1 MELRRGPL
9 AGLKV
14 IEVGGVGPAPFCAM
28 LLADLGAEVIR
39 VDRKHA
45 SESGLPVDRKFE
57 IMFRNRKSIALDLK
71 KPGAVDV
78 IKTIVG
84 TCDIL
89 LEGFRPGVMERLGL
103 GPDECLAINP
113 RLVYGRMTGWG
124 QTGPLAKE
132 AGHDINYIALTGAL
146 HAIGQK
152 DGPPEIPLNLIG
164 DFGGG
169 AMYLAFG
176 VMCALHE
183 AKSSGKGQVVDA
195 SMLDGSVS
203 LMTMVYGLLAAGYWT
218 DQRGSNRLDSG
229 APYYGVY
236 ETADR
241 QYVAL
246 GATEASFYRT
256 ALEILGITEN
266 IPDQH
271 DRTTWETMKQR
282 IADAFKMRTREEWV
296 LAFDNVESCFSPIL
310 SLAEAPHHPHNIARG
325 NFYTQDG
332 VIQPSPAPKFSRS
345 EVPTPKPPA
354 RVGEHNEEILRQH
367 GFTADAIA
375 DLKSAQAI

>member
-1 MELRRGPL
+1 MEKRQGPL

-45 SESGLPVDRKFE
+45 SESGFPVDRKYE

-71 KPGAVDV
+71 KPSAVKV
-78 IKTIVG
+78 VKKIIAQS
-84 TCDIL
+84 DIL

-103 GPDECLAINP
+103 GPELCLELNP

-124 QTGPLAKE
+124 QTGPLAQE

-183 AKSSGKGQVVDA
+183 AKISGKGQVVDA
-195 SMLDGSVS
+195 SMVDGTTS
-203 LMTMVYGLLAAGYWT
+203 LMTMIYGLLAAGYWT

-236 ETADR
+236 ATRDNLH
-241 QYVAL
+241 VAL
-246 GATEASFYRT
+246 GATEASFYLT
-256 ALEILGITEN
+256 ALRTLGITDN
-266 IPDQH
+266 LPDQH
-271 DRTTWETMKQR
+271 DRSTWPAMKQR
-282 IADAFKMRTREEWV
+282 IADAFKTRTQDEWV
-296 LAFDNVESCFSPIL
+296 KAFEGIESCFSPIL
-310 SLAEAPHHPHNIARG
+310 SLAQAPDHPHQVARG
-325 NFYTQDG
+325 NFFTSQG

-345 EVPTPKPPA
+345 TVDTPKPPA
-354 RVGEHNEEILRQH
+354 KIGEHNEEILRMY
-367 GFTADAIA
+367 GFSAEDIDSLKAD
-375 DLKSAQAI
+375 QAI